1 MYDSRA
7 SSVLLA
13 VSSLPGPYGI
23 GSLGAPARRFVDFL
37 ADAGQTYWQ
46 ILPLVPPG
54 HGNSPYMSPS
64 AFAGNPDLIDLD
76 ELVSMGLL
84 THQEVEA
91 ARRDSPDRV
100 DYAHLQATRM
110 DLLYQAFL
118 RFPGRR
124 AQMPEELHLPWL
136 EDYAKF
142 AALHDQYQTD
152 CSQWPKEAVPDPQRM
167 AFHTFLQDI
176 FYQQW
181 FHLKDYAN
189 QKGIRIMGDIPI
201 YLSSHSAEFYFHPEL
216 FQVDGQGRLTAAAG
230 VPPDAFTAE
239 GQFWGN
245 PLYDWEGHKR
255 QVFLFW
261 KERIHWCSQLYDAIR
276 IDHFRAFHT
285 YWSIPAGAKSAKE
298 GHWEPGPGLELLQL
312 LQTAS
317 PKLELIA
324 EDLGDLDQ
332 DALHFVRTCGIPGM
346 KVMVF
351 AFDPQGESAYL
362 PHNCQPFSV
371 VYTGTHDTPTFVQFL
386 NEARLEESSYARRYL
401 RLREE
406 EGLGWGVISG
416 AWASGSYLA
425 IAPLQDVLG
434 LGADARMNTP
444 GTMGDHNWSW
454 RVRSEALNPYVSG
467 KLREITRTYRRCL

>member
-7 SSVLLA
+7 SGVLLA
-13 VSSLPGPYGI
+13 VSSLPGPYGV

-118 RFPGRR
+118 RFPGLR

-261 KERIHWCSQLYDAIR
+261 KERIHWCSRLYDAIR

-285 YWSIPAGAKSAKE
+285 YWCIPDGASDARG
-298 GHWEPGPGLELLQL
+298 GHWEPGPGMELVKALRSVPGL
-312 LQTAS
+312 A
-317 PKLELIA
+317 LIA
-324 EDLGDLDQ
+324 EDLGDLDA
-332 DALHFVRTCGIPGM
+332 DALRFIADSGLPGM
-346 KVMVF
+346 KVLVY
-351 AFDPQGESAYL
+351 AFDPAGESAYL
-362 PHNCQPFSV
+362 PHNCPRDAV
-371 VYTGTHDTPTFVQFL
+371 IYTGTHDTPTFVQWLF
-386 NEARLEESSYARRYL
+386 EQAAPAERDYAFDYL
-401 RLREE
+401 RLRED
-406 EGLGWGVISG
+406 EGFGWGAVCG
-416 AWASGSYLA
+416 AWMSPCRLA
-425 IAPLQDVLG
+425 IAPMQDLLG
-434 LGADARMNTP
+434 LGGDARVNTP
-444 GTMGDHNWSW
+444 GTAGPRNWSW
-454 RVRSEALNPYVSG
+454 RVRQEALNPSVSG
-467 KLREITRTYRRCL
+467 RLAHITRTYRR

>member
-7 SSVLLA
+7 SGVLLA
-13 VSSLPGPYGI
+13 VSSLPGPYGV

-76 ELVSMGLL
+76 ELVSIGLL

-100 DYAHLQATRM
+100 DYAHLRATRM

-124 AQMPEELHLPWL
+124 AQLPEELHLPWL

-142 AALHDQYQTD
+142 AALHDQFQTD
-152 CSQWPKEAVPDPQRM
+152 CSQWPRDAVPDPRRM

-181 FHLKDYAN
+181 FHLKEYAN

-245 PLYDWEGHKR
+245 PLYNWEGHKR
-255 QVFLFW
+255 
-261 KERIHWCSQLYDAIR
+261 
-276 IDHFRAFHT
+276 
-285 YWSIPAGAKSAKE
+285 
-298 GHWEPGPGLELLQL
+298 
-312 LQTAS
+312 
-317 PKLELIA
+317 
-324 EDLGDLDQ
+324 
-332 DALHFVRTCGIPGM
+332 
-346 KVMVF
+346 
-351 AFDPQGESAYL
+351 
-362 PHNCQPFSV
+362 
-371 VYTGTHDTPTFVQFL
+371 
-386 NEARLEESSYARRYL
+386 
-401 RLREE
+401 
-406 EGLGWGVISG
+406 
-416 AWASGSYLA
+416 
-425 IAPLQDVLG
+425 
-434 LGADARMNTP
+434 
-444 GTMGDHNWSW
+444 
-454 RVRSEALNPYVSG
+454 
-467 KLREITRTYRRCL
+467 